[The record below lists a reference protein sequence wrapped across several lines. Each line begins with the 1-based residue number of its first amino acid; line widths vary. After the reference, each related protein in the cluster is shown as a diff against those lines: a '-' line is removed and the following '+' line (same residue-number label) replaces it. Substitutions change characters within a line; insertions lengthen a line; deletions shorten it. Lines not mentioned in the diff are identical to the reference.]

1 MQIYA
6 VYILGF
12 IGCGIRVLQ
21 GCSVCVAYDFE
32 FRGLGFGLGS
42 RMQE

>member
-12 IGCGIRVLQ
+12 IGCGIGVLQ
-21 GCSVCVAYDFE
+21 GCSDCVVCDFE
-32 FRGLGFGLGS
+32 FRGLGFGLVS